1 MSAERGPPE
10 HGTGRLPGWLHGAK
24 GGAIS
29 ILIVAAMAIAG
40 GCASQRAPEAPPIVV
55 SQSTWREVDRDIV
68 AASLAAT
75 NQARTYAQDSME
87 HWLDLVYQRTDSD
100 FIPWF
105 SSFWTRKWLS
115 IKVAWYRM
123 SSEGEREETVN
134 RLTGY
139 LQEAYDDHVLVPV
152 SREIDPNAVMEQATR
167 LYIQQLDQRLQLIPE
182 RLGVPGDQFDQHLKK
197 IPAIE
202 LAPPPDHS
210 ASLYQVLHA
219 DPLEELPAFAALM
232 GRFRQA
238 PSGAGAWATD
248 SGLSSITRQTSEQ
261 LESEMMTSGAVS
273 IVSGLVGRV
282 AGSVLSLG
290 VTGFSALLTEAER
303 PDREAHL
310 RKSLN
315 EAFDEEWLALM
326 RNSDRG
332 VMAGVLHLSGQ
343 VEGSLGQTETQ
354 PTQPIQ
360 PIQFDQQPRVVPVP
374 WE

>member
-1 MSAERGPPE
+1 MAV
-10 HGTGRLPGWLHGAK
+10 
-24 GGAIS
+24 S
-29 ILIVAAMAIAG
+29 ILIVTTMATLG
-40 GCASQRAPEAPPIVV
+40 GCASQRAPEAPPPVV
-55 SQSTWREVDRDIV
+55 VPQSTWRQVDRDIA
-68 AASLAAT
+68 AASLSAT

-87 HWLDLVYQRTDSD
+87 RWMDLVYQRTDSD

-115 IKVAWYRM
+115 MKVAFYRL
-123 SSEGEREETVN
+123 SSDGEREQTVN

-139 LQEAYDDHVLVPV
+139 LQEAYDDHVLEPV
-152 SREIDPNAVMEQATR
+152 AREIDPDEVMEQATR
-167 LYIQQLDQRLQLIPE
+167 LYIRQLDQRLQLIPE
-182 RLGVPGDQFDQHLKK
+182 RRGVPGDQFDQHLKK

-202 LAPPPDHS
+202 LAPPPAHS
-210 ASLYQVLHA
+210 ASLYQVLRA

-232 GRFRQA
+232 GRIRHS

-273 IVSGLVGRV
+273 VLSSFVGRV

-290 VTGFSALLTEAER
+290 FTGITAMMQEEER
-303 PDREAHL
+303 PGREAQL

-315 EAFDEEWLALM
+315 EAFDEEWLELM
-326 RNSDRG
+326 RNTETG
-332 VMAGVLHLSGQ
+332 VMAGVFHLSGQ
-343 VEGSLGQTETQ
+343 VEGSLGQTETE
-354 PTQPIQ
+354 PV
-360 PIQFDQQPRVVPVP
+360 QFEQQPRVVPVP